1 MSGIRPAAARD
12 VPAFAGARPSAAS
25 HWAEPIGGPKDRD
38 AARREGAVFNGDRH
52 PGEHAPPVMPAPPL
66 FADTQRVQEAGGQT
80 GPVRQNSQHPDVV
93 LCTPIRSSPTRI

>member
-52 PGEHAPPVMPAPPL
+52 LPASSL